1 MQTRRRFQPSVL
13 GLPLRI
19 APSAVAVPVPAA
31 IIAAPA
37 AVALSSGS
45 VTTMNPGDSDI
56 PDPGTTPIPII
67 LSGPPGA
74 GDGTITC

>member
-13 GLPLRI
+13 GLPFRI

-37 AVALSSGS
+37 ASTAGGPVMS
-45 VTTMNPGDSDI
+45 PGDSDI
-56 PDPGTTPIPII
+56 PVSGTPIPII
-67 LSGPPGA
+67 LSGPTG
-74 GDGTITC
+74 GDGTLTC

>member
-1 MQTRRRFQPSVL
+1 MRTRRRFQPSVDA
-13 GLPLRI
+13 LPFRI

-37 AVALSSGS
+37 AIAASAAYGPAMS
-45 VTTMNPGDSDI
+45 PGDSDI

-67 LSGPPGA
+67 LSGPTG
-74 GDGTITC
+74 GDGTLTC